1 MARRPRLAVP
11 ALPHHVIQRGNN
23 RQPIFF
29 TDADYRVF
37 LACLAKAKDRYRCRL
52 YAYVLM
58 TNHVHL
64 VLAPTESEQLSLFMQ
79 SVGRSYVR

>member
-1 MARRPRLAVP
+1 MARRPRRAVP

-29 TDADYRVF
+29 TDADYRFF
-37 LACLAKAKDRYRCRL
+37 LACLAKAKERHRCRL

-58 TNHVHL
+58 TNQVHL
-64 VLAPTESEQLSLFMQ
+64 VLVPRFSRRWSPSRADA
-79 SVGRSYVR
+79 

>member
-37 LACLAKAKDRYRCRL
+37 LACLAKANGPMGSEYIFRYF
-52 YAYVLM
+52 AGPS
-58 TNHVHL
+58 
-64 VLAPTESEQLSLFMQ
+64 A
-79 SVGRSYVR
+79 

>member
-29 TDADYRVF
+29 TDADYPG
-37 LACLAKAKDRYRCRL
+37 LPGQGEGPLRL
-52 YAYVLM
+52 R
-58 TNHVHL
+58 
-64 VLAPTESEQLSLFMQ
+64 
-79 SVGRSYVR
+79 G